1 MEIHEERIARLERYM
16 TRVAQLS
23 NQLADMAVDMR
34 LSIARSEEHNLLVRD
49 QIGLL
54 KEQIAGS
61 ERRLSFVEERAAQH
75 DARMEEINLKMAE
88 FNREAVQTRNM
99 FIRACERL
107 GLFDDESD

>member
-34 LSIARSEEHNLLVRD
+34 LSIARSEEHNLLARD
-49 QIGLL
+49 QITLI
-54 KEQIAGS
+54 KEQIALS
-61 ERRLSFVEERAAQH
+61 ERRLAFVEERAAQH
-75 DARMEEINLKMAE
+75 DARMEEL
-88 FNREAVQTRNM
+88 NREAVQTRNM